1 MGCSAPSGRGAAR
14 PDPLALCGVQGG
26 RVPVPLVRQSCTPQL
41 LHREE
46 SDLRR
51 WQVVRI
57 QPGEQAQ
64 APRPVAQAHRPGS
77 LVLAWRGRLSGRL
90 GGRGRETAYAQ
101 AHHCLRHL
109 TGPDTA
115 AGPGQCRQCG
125 QSVIGSRSRG
135 PPGRQQPSAA
145 AAPNDAFVIND
156 GFVTKTYN
164 HLGNPA
170 NGILTAETWG
180 ETGWINTEPGGLVPN
195 NSQGVVRALKQSK
208 VLRVAVR
215 VELWGWDVPEPGIP
229 RLLASSSTV
238 NSGTA
243 ASVQVKTPEV
253 NVGSAP
259 CLLWTKAFVTIR
271 WSDNRL
277 SSVSFEMPIG
287 YFNLDAHC

>member
-1 MGCSAPSGRGAAR
+1 MPKRISVSATLLALTLLLAIANVGSAASRSSGREAAAR
-14 PDPLALCGVQGG
+14 
-26 RVPVPLVRQSCTPQL
+26 R
-41 LHREE
+41 
-46 SDLRR
+46 
-51 WQVVRI
+51 
-57 QPGEQAQ
+57 
-64 APRPVAQAHRPGS
+64 
-77 LVLAWRGRLSGRL
+77 
-90 GGRGRETAYAQ
+90 
-101 AHHCLRHL
+101 
-109 TGPDTA
+109 A
-115 AGPGQCRQCG
+115 A
-125 QSVIGSRSRG
+125 
-135 PPGRQQPSAA
+135 QQPMATDAA
-145 AAPNDAFVIND
+145 NDVFVIND

-180 ETGWINTEPGGLVPN
+180 ETGWTFTETEPGGDVPN

-215 VELWGWDVPEPGIP
+215 VELWGADGPGTER
-229 RLLASSSTV
+229 RLTSSSTV

-253 NVGSAP
+253 DVRTAP
-259 CLLWTKAFVTIR
+259 CLLWTQAFVTIR